1 MGQLSRSSQSSD
13 NNTSQIQSGSGHSSH
28 MLRGGSSS
36 LHRSSTLHLQSR
48 LSQLPDPSSI
58 LDNNGNVVS
67 TDRVPLWKQI
77 VTCGYSSQNIYR
89 LHRCIRSRVWKA
101 LSIFFSVFLLFGS
114 QIQHLCVPPGIDI
127 VFDILDMI
135 TFCFF
140 LVDMGFRTLA
150 EPNYFHFHLCG
161 TTRGSGAFGAFET
174 TPTTT
179 TTKDSSACE
188 FGSFVFWCDLVST
201 GVLLYD
207 VSCINANH
215 YDVVKVAIDLDT
227 VST

>member
-1 MGQLSRSSQSSD
+1 
-13 NNTSQIQSGSGHSSH
+13 
-28 MLRGGSSS
+28 MLRGGSPS
-36 LHRSSTLHLQSR
+36 LHRGSTLHSQSR
-48 LSQLPDPSSI
+48 MSLSQLPDSSSI
-58 LDNNGNVVS
+58 LDNSGNVVS

-77 VTCGYSSQNIYR
+77 LTCGYSSQNIYC

-101 LSIFFSVFLLFGS
+101 LSIIFSVFLLFGS
-114 QIQHLCVPPGIDI
+114 QIQQLYVPPEGDI
-127 VFDILDMI
+127 VFDVLRVI

-150 EPNYFHFHLCG
+150 EPNYFHFHLFG
-161 TTRGSGAFGAFET
+161 TTRGSGAFSAFET

-188 FGSFVFWCDLVST
+188 FGSFMFWCDLVST

-207 VSCINANH
+207 ISFINANH
-215 YDVVKVAIDLDT
+215 YDVVEVDIFLDT
-227 VST
+227 VSN